1 MPRGSKVHVK
11 WFEIAFSL
19 QPYFRVPLMTCAA
32 ERVTCLTLW
41 RVFKWLYN
49 ELCQP
54 STFWIWGWLLFA
66 LSHFKSWWNKSLHC
80 IMRGLIIL
88 ALLFVSWH
96 CLWRGTSAPN
106 TSRCRLWW
114 LKLVWDGRVLG
125 CVCMMIK
132 STYDFCSTSLA
143 PLVCFPQS
151 RRQGVVSLNFL
162 NAFWKAL
169 KIASQM
175 LLDHWLFS

>member
-1 MPRGSKVHVK
+1 
-11 WFEIAFSL
+11 
-19 QPYFRVPLMTCAA
+19 MTCAA

-125 CVCMMIK
+125 MCLHDDKKHIWLLQHLTGTFSLFSPK
-132 STYDFCSTSLA
+132 SQTGGGIFELSECLLKSPENCFPNA
-143 PLVCFPQS
+143 FGPLVIQ
-151 RRQGVVSLNFL
+151 LAAAFL
-162 NAFWKAL
+162 TLAWWKEE
-169 KIASQM
+169 
-175 LLDHWLFS
+175 

>member
-1 MPRGSKVHVK
+1 MRRKGWPVSLCDVFSNGCIMSCVNRLLFGSEDDC
-11 WFEIAFSL
+11 F
-19 QPYFRVPLMTCAA
+19 
-32 ERVTCLTLW
+32 
-41 RVFKWLYN
+41 
-49 ELCQP
+49 
-54 STFWIWGWLLFA
+54 FA

-125 CVCMMIK
+125 LCLHDDKKHIWLLQHLTGTFSLFSPK
-132 STYDFCSTSLA
+132 SQTGGGIFELSECLLKS
-143 PLVCFPQS
+143 PENCFP
-151 RRQGVVSLNFL
+151 
-162 NAFWKAL
+162 NAFGPLFIQLAAAFLTLVWWKE
-169 KIASQM
+169 K
-175 LLDHWLFS
+175 